1 MRGQKTLIV
10 REYKMRKFLASL
22 LFISACQGSGSGS
35 KDDPIGGSEG
45 IKDTYRCSLIVP
57 SLDED
62 GRKDPPRGFE
72 LTLTVVEYDKGSS
85 AVTLYEKYTFKDKET
100 YETVSSRA
108 FTRDTTSKAI
118 DTDFHYVKLDTENKF
133 IRVYRKFDISSSFE
147 MECE

>member
-1 MRGQKTLIV
+1 
-10 REYKMRKFLASL
+10 MRKILASL
-22 LFISACQGSGSGS
+22 LFLSACQGSGSGS

-45 IKDTYRCSLIVP
+45 IKNTYRCTLNVP

-62 GRKDPPRGFE
+62 GRKDPPRGFD
-72 LTLTVVEYDKGSS
+72 LLMTVVQYDKGSS

-100 YETVSSRA
+100 YENVISRA
-108 FTRDTTSKAI
+108 FPRDVASKTI
-118 DTDFHYVKLDTENKF
+118 DTDFHYIKLDTENKF